1 MIELRSIQPAQLIMK
16 TFINENK
23 INSLL
28 DRSHKSSKKEA
39 YKIIKKSLA
48 LKGLSLKETAALLLC
63 EDKAIIKELFKA
75 AKRIK
80 ESIYGKRLVLF
91 APLYTTNFC
100 SNNCLYCGFRSDNKK
115 LKRKSLSIKEIKEET
130 AIIEKEGQKRILL
143 VAGED
148 KNSSTIDHLEKVI
161 AAIYSTKTGNGEIRR
176 LNVNVAPLS
185 VPDFKRLKRTGIGT
199 YQLFQETYHLDTYK
213 KMHPMGPKS
222 DYSYRLYGMHRAQK
236 AGISDVGIGVLF
248 GLYDFRFEVLALLSH
263 AKELEKEFG
272 AGPHTISVPRIEAA
286 LNTPLTEDPPAP
298 VSDENFKKLVAILRL
313 AVPYTGLIL
322 STRESAKLR
331 NEIFELGISQ
341 ISAGSR
347 TTPGGYRSS
356 KQGHA
361 DSEQFSLHDS
371 RSLKE
376 VIKDISKMGYGPSFC
391 TACYRLGRVGKDF
404 MDLAK
409 PGLIQKFCQ
418 PNSLLTFKEYLL
430 DYGDLE
436 TIKIGNKV
444 LAKHLADIP
453 SARIR
458 AKTVEKLKE
467 IEAGKRDLY
476 F

>member
-1 MIELRSIQPAQLIMK
+1 MR

-23 INSLL
+23 IETLLKESKKVSPNDAEAIIRNSL
-28 DRSHKSSKKEA
+28 K
-39 YKIIKKSLA
+39 
-48 LKGLSLKETAALLLC
+48 LKGLSTYEAAALLQC

-75 AKRIK
+75 AKTVK
-80 ESIYGKRLVLF
+80 EAIYGKRLVLF

-100 SNNCLYCGFRSDNKK
+100 ANNCLYCGFRSDNKK
-115 LKRKSLSIKEIKEET
+115 LKRKSLSISEIKEEV

-148 KNSSTIDHLEKVI
+148 PKTSRIDHLEKVI
-161 AAIYSTKTGNGEIRR
+161 AAVYSTKTGNGEIRR
-176 LNVNVAPLS
+176 LNVNVSPMS
-185 VPDFKRLKRTGIGT
+185 VKDFKRLKKAGIGT
-199 YQLFQETYHLDTYK
+199 YQLFQETYHPATYK
-213 KMHPMGPKS
+213 KMHPAGPKS
-222 DYSYRLYGMHRAQK
+222 DYRYRLYAMHRAQK
-236 AGISDVGIGVLF
+236 AGISDVGIGALF
-248 GLYDFRFEVLALLSH
+248 GLYDYKFEILALLCH
-263 AKELEKEFG
+263 IRELEKNFG
-272 AGPHTISVPRIEAA
+272 FGPHTISVPRIEPAQDA
-286 LNTPLTEDPPAP
+286 PFANNPPAP
-298 VSDENFKKLVAILRL
+298 VSDKDFKKLVAVLRL

-331 NEIFELGISQ
+331 NEVFGLGISQ

-347 TTPGGYRSS
+347 TTPGGYKSS

-376 VIKDISKMGYGPSFC
+376 VIKTISKMGYSPSFC

-409 PGLIQKFCQ
+409 PGLIQKFCL

-430 DYGDLE
+430 DYADSGLKKLGSKVIADNLKDIKE
-436 TIKIGNKV
+436 KRIKEKTI
-444 LAKHLADIP
+444 
-453 SARIR
+453 IR
-458 AKTVEKLKE
+458 LKE
-467 IEAGKRDLY
+467 IEAGKRDFY